1 MAKTKWKKII
11 VAGPLVKEC
20 IYPAVNGHD
29 SQKVR
34 AAKRKL
40 SSEAQKRMNAI
51 YSYQKL
57 ELMLAAN
64 FIQGDLVCTFT
75 YDDKHLPRDR
85 KEAMA
90 RLKYFRAKLAAAR
103 KADGEQLVMFWNVEH
118 KHGEG
123 RWHHHVVINATGD
136 DYKLICELWGQ
147 GEVEIKPL
155 RVDKE
160 KNYESLARYMCK
172 EQGDKVGARVWS
184 YTRNARKPEVE
195 TFRVESDTP
204 LQIPKG
210 AIALAE
216 SSEKTSYGS
225 YKYIKYLGADVQRRV
240 PAKRRRKP
248 RK

>member
-20 IYPAVNGHD
+20 IYPAINGREE
-29 SQKVR
+29 QR
-34 AAKRKL
+34 ARDAKRKL
-40 SSEAQKRMNAI
+40 SSEAQRRMNQK

-64 FIQGDLVCTFT
+64 FVQGDLVCSLT
-75 YDDKHLPRDR
+75 YDDAHLPRDR
-85 KEAMA
+85 KEAMSK
-90 RLKYFRAKLAAAR
+90 LKYFRAKLAAAR
-103 KADGEQLVMFWNVEH
+103 KADGEQLIMFWNVEH

-123 RWHHHVVINATGD
+123 RWHHHVILNATGK
-136 DYKLICELWGQ
+136 DYELIRELWGQ

-172 EQGDKVGARVWS
+172 EQGDKVGGRAWS
-184 YTRNARKPEVE
+184 YTRNAKKPEVE
-195 TFRVESDTP
+195 TFRVEADTP

-210 AIALAE
+210 AIALEE
-216 SSEKTSYGS
+216 SSEKTNYG
-225 YKYIKYLGADVQRRV
+225 KYQFIKYLGGDVPQRV
-240 PAKRRRKP
+240 LAKRRKNP